1 MPGISGGD
9 PAFSADDGSADPGV
23 SGSLSAF
30 ASGHGCEHAALTAL
44 ADSRLLVPVLAVLA
58 GPASEMA
65 MPTLIGLDCR
75 RAIPAFTCVDSM
87 QRWKTDARPVP
98 VAARNVW
105 QAAIADDCA
114 VVIDVAGPVP
124 FAVEGARLAA
134 LADGGRA
141 PEPYEDPDVR
151 EIVAAALAGRLGV
164 VSFELRPGDE
174 GRDLDIVLALADL
187 GPGGDA
193 DAGEIGA
200 AIAGEVMSKLGGRLR
215 RGVAIWSELP
225 P

>member
-1 MPGISGGD
+1 
-9 PAFSADDGSADPGV
+9 
-23 SGSLSAF
+23 
-30 ASGHGCEHAALTAL
+30 
-44 ADSRLLVPVLAVLA
+44 
-58 GPASEMA
+58 
-65 MPTLIGLDCR
+65 
-75 RAIPAFTCVDSM
+75 M

-215 RGVAIWSELP
+215 RGVAIWCELP